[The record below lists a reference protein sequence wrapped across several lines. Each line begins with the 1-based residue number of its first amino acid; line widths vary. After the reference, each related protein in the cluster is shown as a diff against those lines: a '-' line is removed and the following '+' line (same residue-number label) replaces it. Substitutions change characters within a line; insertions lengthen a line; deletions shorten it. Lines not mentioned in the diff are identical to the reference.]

1 MTSAEIRPLR
11 DDEVATYVELR
22 NAIDP
27 RTATMPGWVEK
38 HRRSETTVRIVLAHE
53 GDDVVGV
60 GSAQE
65 EADRRGL
72 DVGWLSFG
80 VVPEHRRGGVGGA
93 LYNELSRHLRTLGKA
108 VCDTSAWT
116 DDETTLAFL
125 QNRGFAEI
133 DRFEFVR
140 LDLDACEPHGA
151 VPPAGVTIVPLA
163 DRPGSERE
171 LFEVHR
177 EAIAD
182 LPSTDELTPD
192 YDSFYRWELAHPSRR
207 FDLSFLALHDNEL
220 IGYAILG
227 AVPASNDAENVMTAV
242 KRNWRCRGVASALKA
257 AQLAAAKAAGF
268 RGIVTLNE
276 TRNEPM
282 RRLNER
288 LGYTAQPAQL
298 RMRGPLAAAAG

>member
-1 MTSAEIRPLR
+1 MKSAEIRPLR

-27 RTATMPGWVEK
+27 RTATMAGWVEQQ
-38 HRRSETTVRIVLAHE
+38 RRNEKTLRIVLAHK

-72 DVGWLSFG
+72 DVGWVSFG
-80 VVPEHRRGGVGGA
+80 VVPEHRSKGVGEA
-93 LYNELSRHLRTLGKA
+93 LYRELSRHLYALGKA
-108 VCDTSAWT
+108 ACATSSWT
-116 DDETTLAFL
+116 DDEATLAFL
-125 QNRGFAEI
+125 QNRGFAEV

-140 LDLDACEPHGA
+140 LELQASESYEAG
-151 VPPAGVTIVPLA
+151 PPPGVTIVPLA
-163 DRPGSERE
+163 ERPGSERE

-182 LPSTDELTPD
+182 LPSTDDLTPE
-192 YDSFYRWELAHPSRR
+192 YDSFYSWELAHPSRR
-207 FDLSFLALHDNEL
+207 FDLSFIALHDDEV

-227 AVPASNDAENVMTAV
+227 ALPASDDAENVMTAV
-242 KRNWRCRGVASALKA
+242 KRNWRRRGVASALKA
-257 AQLAAAKAAGF
+257 AQLAAARTAGF
-268 RGIVTLNE
+268 RGIVTLNDS
-276 TRNEPM
+276 RNEPM
-282 RRLNER
+282 RKLNER

-298 RMRGPLAAAAG
+298 RLRGPLA

>member
-1 MTSAEIRPLR
+1 
-11 DDEVATYVELR
+11 
-22 NAIDP
+22 
-27 RTATMPGWVEK
+27 
-38 HRRSETTVRIVLAHE
+38 VRIVLAHE

-80 VVPEHRRGGVGGA
+80 VVPEHRRRGVGGA

-140 LDLDACEPHGA
+140 LDLEAYEPHEA
-151 VPPAGVTIVPLA
+151 APPPGVTIVPLA

-298 RMRGPLAAAAG
+298 RMRGPLAAAVG

>member
-1 MTSAEIRPLR
+1 MTNAEIRPLL

-27 RTATMPGWVEK
+27 RTATMPGWIEQ
-38 HRRSETTVRIVLAHE
+38 HRRRETTVRIVLAHD
-53 GDDVVGV
+53 GDEVVGV

-80 VVPEHRRGGVGGA
+80 VAPQHRRQGIGGA
-93 LYNELSRHLRTLGKA
+93 LYQELSRHLEALGKT

-116 DDETTLAFL
+116 DDEPTLAFL

-140 LDLDACEPHGA
+140 LDLEACKPHQTEP
-151 VPPAGVTIVPLA
+151 PPGVKIVALSE
-163 DRPGSERE
+163 RPGSERE

-182 LPSTDELTPD
+182 LPSTDDLTPD
-192 YDSFYRWELAHPSRR
+192 YDSFYGWELAHPSRR
-207 FDLSFLALHDNEL
+207 FDLSFVALHEDEV

-227 AVPASNDAENVMTAV
+227 AVPASDDAENVMTAV
-242 KRNWRCRGVASALKA
+242 KRDWRRRGVASALKS
-257 AQLAAAKAAGF
+257 AQLAAAKAVGF
-268 RGIVTLNE
+268 SGIVTLNE

-282 RRLNER
+282 RRLNEH
-288 LGYTAQPAQL
+288 LGYTPQPAQL
-298 RMRGPLAAAAG
+298 RMRGPLA

>member
-27 RTATMPGWVEK
+27 RTATMAGWVEQ

-80 VVPEHRRGGVGGA
+80 VVPEHRNKGIGET
-93 LYNELSRHLRTLGKA
+93 LYNELSRHLRTLGKT

-125 QNRGFAEI
+125 QSRGFAEI

-140 LDLDACEPHGA
+140 LDLEACDPLEAEP
-151 VPPAGVTIVPLA
+151 PPGVTIVPLA
-163 DRPGSERE
+163 D
-171 LFEVHR
+171 
-177 EAIAD
+177 
-182 LPSTDELTPD
+182 LPSTDDLTPD
-192 YDSFYRWELAHPSRR
+192 YDSFYGWELAHPSRR
-207 FDLSFLALHDNEL
+207 FDLSFLAFHDNEV
-220 IGYAILG
+220 IGYAMLG
-227 AVPASNDAENVMTAV
+227 AVPESDDAENVMTAV
-242 KRNWRCRGVASALKA
+242 KRNWRRRGVASALKA
-257 AQLAAAKAAGF
+257 AQLAAAKKAGF

-276 TRNEPM
+276 SRNEPM
-282 RRLNER
+282 RKLNER
-288 LGYTAQPAQL
+288 LGYVTQPAQL
-298 RMRGPLAAAAG
+298 RLRGPLA